1 MRDVVQW
8 FSGSVVQWF
17 SGSEESLIQFPDT
30 MTKIYLIIENGRNDS
45 KVLALAVDGS
55 PIATGSSRKD
65 ISKFCKF
72 PDPHSLNH

>member
-1 MRDVVQW
+1 
-8 FSGSVVQWF
+8 
-17 SGSEESLIQFPDT
+17 